1 MTQIAKFFFQMIS
14 KIYEFGASITFELF
28 GYNVSVFSLIAGFTI
43 ITMILSFFHL
53 FIPSNNVGLS
63 RIGMG
68 RNENRHDRI
77 QQQRELKAIRSGARH
92 AKNTS
97 VPVHTNVYQR
107 AKSRSSN

>member
-28 GYNVSVFSLIAGFTI
+28 GYNVSVFSLIVGFTI

-53 FIPSNNVGLS
+53 FVPSNRVGLS

-68 RNENRHDRI
+68 RNENM
-77 QQQRELKAIRSGARH
+77 REKVAQIRDEINQKRG
-92 AKNTS
+92 K
-97 VPVHTNVYQR
+97 
-107 AKSRSSN
+107 